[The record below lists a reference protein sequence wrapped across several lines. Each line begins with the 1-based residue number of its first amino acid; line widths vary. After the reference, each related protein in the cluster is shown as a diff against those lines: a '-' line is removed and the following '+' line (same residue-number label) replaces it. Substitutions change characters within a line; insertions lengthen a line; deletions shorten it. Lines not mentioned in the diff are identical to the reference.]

1 MLNIVKIRMIM
12 IKIKQLNIFVFV
24 IRINGVQYA
33 TARLTLLN
41 STLLKNI
48 LKNLLKNYEVIIYNI
63 IYINECMDAALL
75 CSNGQ
80 LFQPFLVLCQPI

>member
-48 LKNLLKNYEVIIYNI
+48 LKNLLKNYAVIIS
-63 IYINECMDAALL
+63 INECMDDALL

-80 LFQPFLVLCQPI
+80 VFQSFLVLCQSI